1 MLHKIFFIILLISLY
16 QPSLAL
22 DNDDIR
28 IYSKD
33 FPLADTVDFGI
44 AFVGDAINHTFII
57 ENNSP
62 EDIYITD
69 VAPSILIAPSDFEP
83 YEQTNDSAFQHA
95 FFDATGN
102 RNIIKGNSSFQINV
116 KFRPSYYF
124 NQRDTL
130 ETGYFE
136 AKLSLGV
143 LEKADTNK
151 ALYET
156 NFILLG
162 HSTIGFLSSL
172 STKIDFDSVLVNPPL
187 AIESK
192 LKVRNNWTKNLHLM
206 NDNFEILT
214 TKQNFDE
221 LKLEEKLT
229 PVNIVKKTILEY
241 ELSYYPIDLGFDH
254 ARYSATYNA
263 KEHEANDD
271 SLAYFEVDIYGFGAK
286 QDLHL
291 NYVNSYNYTHNNDRD
306 TIFIGHLLHSESI
319 NLNAQIINKG
329 NINFQIPEP
338 TYFSSS
344 QNVSSTINTLL
355 KNNIIEPDSTRD
367 ISLKISPNNLGEF
380 QLIYSIPSDIKS
392 RKINGTS
399 DYHNKKDIV
408 IKGIGLAPLMTF
420 QNITDSI
427 DFGSITSNDKCNQF
441 SEKNINLYNQGNY
454 ELQIDSIWIDY
465 PIGIEN
471 SFSFI
476 PQQNK
481 ISSGSYTQLNVRF
494 MPTIS
499 GNYSATVN
507 IKTNEPIPHRTI
519 VLSGN
524 SIDDIEKEIL
534 VSSAKAKPGN
544 IISIPIITKNNS
556 INIANSF
563 SGQLFYD
570 LSHLNFIDAITT
582 NTATENSKNNPETSF
597 LQNENGLSFN
607 IKMNTNENLKLR
619 DTIIIFK
626 FDTYLGHSTSSQIEL
641 SNPMFGN
648 KDCEDLFMLKSP
660 VPGEFEIIGISNREK
675 KAFKDNSLAQNIF
688 PNPNPGEFKLLSSYN
703 DLTIEVYDSD
713 GEKVQIETSK
723 RNNEIDIKV
732 KNFKNGL
739 YLIRLQRQNISQSHK
754 ILLIK

>member
-1 MLHKIFFIILLISLY
+1 MLHKFFFIFLLFLLY
-16 QPSLAL
+16 QPTYSF
-22 DNDDIR
+22 DSDDIR

-33 FPLADTVDFGI
+33 FPLADTIDFGI
-44 AFVGDAINHTFII
+44 AFVGDAINQTFII

-62 EDIYITD
+62 NDIYITD

-83 YEQTNDSAFQHA
+83 YEQTNDSAYQHA
-95 FFDATGN
+95 FIDATGN
-102 RNIIKGNSSFQINV
+102 RTTIKSKSSFQINI
-116 KFRPSYYF
+116 KFKPSYYF

-136 AKLSLGV
+136 AKLTLGV
-143 LEKADTNK
+143 LETLDTNK
-151 ALYET
+151 SLFQT

-172 STKIDFDSVLVNPPL
+172 STKIDFDSVLVNPPQP
-187 AIESK
+187 IETK
-192 LKVRNNWTKNLHLM
+192 LKIRNNWTKNLHLI
-206 NDNFEILT
+206 NHDFEILT

-221 LKLEEKLT
+221 LKLENKIN

-241 ELSYYPIDLGFDH
+241 DLSYYPIDLGLDH

-263 KEHEANDD
+263 KEHEVGED
-271 SLAYFEVDIYGFGAK
+271 SLAFFEVDIFGFGAK

-291 NYVNSYNYTHNNDRD
+291 NSVNSFDYTHNNDRD
-306 TIFIGHLLHSESI
+306 TIFIGHLLHNRSI
-319 NLNAQIINKG
+319 NLNATLINKG
-329 NINFQIPEP
+329 NINYQIHNPV
-338 TYFSSS
+338 FISSS
-344 QNVSSTINTLL
+344 KNVSTTINIPLNDKTI
-355 KNNIIEPDSTRD
+355 KPDSLSD
-367 ISLKISPNNLGEF
+367 ISINLSPNNLGEF
-380 QLIYSIPSDIKS
+380 QFTYSIPSDIKS
-392 RKINGTS
+392 RNIKGIT
-399 DYHNKKDIV
+399 DYHSKKDIV
-408 IKGIGLAPLMTF
+408 IKGIGLAPQLTL

-427 DFGSITSNDKCNQF
+427 DFGSITNNDKCNQF
-441 SEKNINLYNQGNY
+441 SEKNISLYNQGNS

-465 PIGIEN
+465 PEGLDN

-507 IKTNEPIPHRTI
+507 IKSNEPTPIRTI
-519 VLSGN
+519 ILNGN
-524 SIDDIEKEIL
+524 SIDDIEKEII

-597 LQNENGLSFN
+597 VQNENGLTFN

-626 FDTYLGHSTSSQIEL
+626 FDTYLGNSVSSQIEL

-648 KDCEDLFMLKSP
+648 KDCDDLFMLKSP
-660 VPGEFEIIGISNREK
+660 VPGEFEIIGISNKDK
-675 KAFKDNSLAQNIF
+675 KAFKDNPLAQSIF
-688 PNPNPGEFKLLSSYN
+688 PNPNPGEFKLLSNNN
-703 DLTIEVYDSD
+703 DLSVELYNID
-713 GEKVQIETSK
+713 GEKVQIESSK
-723 RNNEIDIKV
+723 TNNEIDIKV
-732 KNFKNGL
+732 KKFKNGL
-739 YLIRLQRQNISQSHK
+739 YLIRLKSQNISQSHK
-754 ILLIK
+754 ILLMK